1 MEQTARYFGGH
12 YSAFVVTKNGRMG
25 GLLFAS
31 PVVAAKL
38 HILVFC
44 YIKILFDN
52 FVLEETYSY
61 QYLMHAGHQKDELC
75 PLANQAL

>member
-1 MEQTARYFGGH
+1 MNFPCGDHHRGGFIQAKRVEQTARYFGGH

-38 HILVFC
+38 HILGTDDRRF
-44 YIKILFDN
+44 
-52 FVLEETYSY
+52 
-61 QYLMHAGHQKDELC
+61 YL
-75 PLANQAL
+75 